1 MSAREEETKLYFEA
15 RDRAIA
21 RMVEGEEFRAES
33 THAFR
38 GGILTVERTPE
49 ELPQNEL
56 LEQVAPESNIG
67 FAFICG
73 ILAKVEAVKGKS
85 YQASW
90 MKRGDESVFACLA
103 RKFEIIDAKM
113 HGNDLGESRT
123 TNLADLVVYGIK
135 EIARQ
140 ATLHPEEFKA
150 WIEEVRN
157 LKVGDKHV

>member
-15 RDRAIA
+15 RDRTLT
-21 RMVEGEEFRAES
+21 RFVEGSRFREESQTGFSIGVAYADYPTPPTDVNTNDIILPEDNRA
-33 THAFR
+33 
-38 GGILTVERTPE
+38 
-49 ELPQNEL
+49 
-56 LEQVAPESNIG
+56 

-73 ILAKVEAVKGKS
+73 VLAKLEAVKGKS

-135 EIARQ
+135 EMARQ
-140 ATLHPEEFKA
+140 AKLNPREFEA
-150 WIEEVRN
+150 WVNEVRN
-157 LKVGDKHV
+157 LKVKNEQ